1 MTFRFQF
8 SSYMRVEQPVA
19 RFTSLASFCR
29 HQNWVEW
36 HIGGKFFNF
45 PFFSDDIFQ
54 DETLDDKSL
63 DEIDRTLIIPEATYA
78 DFKIIFDLI

>member
-19 RFTSLASFCR
+19 RFTSLAVFLSTSELSR
-29 HQNWVEW
+29 MTNWRK
-36 HIGGKFFNF
+36 ILQFS
-45 PFFSDDIFQ
+45 FFSDDIFQ

-63 DEIDRTLIIPEATYA
+63 AKIGRTLIIPEATYA